1 MALPAKGVRIMIQ
14 NDTLIEELISRIPKS
29 VTYLMRKNIKC
40 LACGEPVWGTIEE
53 AARNKGYSDAEIEQI
68 VRELNEMAP

>member
-1 MALPAKGVRIMIQ
+1 MIQ
-14 NDTLIEELISRIPKS
+14 KDTLIEELIGRIPKS
-29 VTYLMRKNIKC
+29 AAYLMRKNIKC

-53 AARNKGYSDAEIEQI
+53 AARKKGYSDDEIEQI